1 METPFMT
8 IRRYALPVALGLFAA
23 SPQALAD
30 PTYLTVDI
38 PNSFGTSLIDINKSG
53 ATTGFYLDQSF
64 TPQGFIRTADGTV
77 IYLAKFDDTM
87 VLPDAINRKGQTAG
101 QLGSGGY
108 ITAPNGTFTFFQPP
122 GAKLAGARN
131 LNDRGVAV
139 GDFEDAAEVTHGFV
153 RSRNGNIRVID
164 VRGAGTAQFQ
174 GTSVDDINNGG
185 TISGTFIDSAGRQH
199 GFLREPGKKTV
210 KFDAPGAA
218 NTVWAKLNESG
229 TIVGTYTDANSA
241 SHGYLRMT
249 DGTFVTFDANNAGH
263 GAKQGTK
270 AYDIN
275 ANGIVAGD
283 VVDAGNHSYGFLRSA
298 NGKVVVFDEPD
309 AGEGEGGGT
318 YFVKINDANQISGGY
333 TDTIGIG
340 HGFIRTP

>member
-1 METPFMT
+1 MT

-30 PTYLTVDI
+30 PAYLTVDI
-38 PNSFGTSLIDINKSG
+38 PNSFATALIDINKGG
-53 ATTGFYLDQSF
+53 ATTGYYLDQSF
-64 TPQGFIRTADGTV
+64 NSQGFIRAADGTI

-101 QLGSGGY
+101 QLGSGAY
-108 ITAPNGTFTFFQPP
+108 VTAPDGAFTFFQPP

-153 RSRNGNIRVID
+153 RSKNGKIRVID

-174 GTSVDDINNGG
+174 GTSVDDINAAG
-185 TISGTFIDSAGRQH
+185 TISGTFTDGVGHQH

-210 KFDAPGAA
+210 TFDAPGAA
-218 NTVWAKLNESG
+218 NTVWAKLNDSG

-241 SHGYLRMT
+241 SHGYLRTT
-249 DGTFVTFDANNAGH
+249 DGTFVTFNAKNAGS
-263 GAKQGTK
+263 GASQGTK

-283 VVDAGNHSYGFLRSA
+283 VVDAGNFSHGFLRSA
-298 NGKVVVFDEPD
+298 NGKVVVFDVPD
-309 AGEGEGGGT
+309 ADKRGAT
-318 YFVKINDANQISGGY
+318 YFVKINDADQISGGY

-340 HGFIRTP
+340 HGFIRTQ